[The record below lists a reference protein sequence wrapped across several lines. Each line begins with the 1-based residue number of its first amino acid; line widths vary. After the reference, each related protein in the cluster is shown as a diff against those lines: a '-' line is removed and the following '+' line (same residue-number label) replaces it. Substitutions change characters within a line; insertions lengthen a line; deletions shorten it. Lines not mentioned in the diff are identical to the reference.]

1 MSIFVAPGE
10 LLGVFTVQRPCED
23 PRVRRRNGDGKMLE
37 RWVPQSKFWRI
48 ALIVFWI
55 GAAIAGVL
63 TTSRYVDVCDQDK
76 PTQQQHCTKQHVA
89 SFVLFKVKNALSDWQ
104 PVLVALGTLAIA
116 AFTWRLWVATAG
128 LWRHARAVERAYVKM
143 SHLPPGIVLQEGGKA
158 RVTIQVNNRGRTPAY
173 VTDVRL
179 SPVVLPRGEGLPQRP
194 RYKAPDGQSAQAFLT
209 STDHIFIDMEFAVPE
224 LAAVLAGTKTLYFV
238 GYVDYIDAF
247 NGRHRGG
254 YARVY
259 SQNEKTNNLVFV
271 TSSAYN
277 YDTSRPE
284 GVGRDWGEDYA

>member
-1 MSIFVAPGE
+1 
-10 LLGVFTVQRPCED
+10 
-23 PRVRRRNGDGKMLE
+23 MLE
-37 RWVPQSKFWRI
+37 RWVPQSKFWRV

-63 TTSRYVDVCDQDK
+63 TTSRYVDVCDQDEH
-76 PTQQQHCTKQHVA
+76 TQQQHCASHHIA
-89 SFVLFKVKNALSDWQ
+89 SFVLLKVKKALSDWE
-104 PVLVALGTLAIA
+104 PVLVGIGTLAIA
-116 AFTWRLWVATAG
+116 AFTWRLWVSTAG
-128 LWRHARAVERAYVKM
+128 LWHHARAVERAYVKM
-143 SHLPPGIVLQEGGKA
+143 SHLPPGVAFQEGGKA
-158 RVTIQVNNRGRTPAY
+158 KVTIQVNNRGRTPAY

-179 SPVVLPRGEGLPQRP
+179 STVVLPRGEALPQRP

-209 STDHIFIDMEFAVPE
+209 STDHIFIDMEFAVPD
-224 LAAVLAGTKTLYFV
+224 LAAILAGTKNLYFV
-238 GYVDYIDAF
+238 GYVDYVDAF
-247 NGRHRGG
+247 KGRHRGG

-259 SQNEKTNNLVFV
+259 NQSEKTNNLVFV

>member
-1 MSIFVAPGE
+1 M
-10 LLGVFTVQRPCED
+10 
-23 PRVRRRNGDGKMLE
+23 
-37 RWVPQSKFWRI
+37 PQSKFWLV
-48 ALIVFWI
+48 ALIMLWI

-63 TTSRYVDVCDQDK
+63 TTPRYVDVCGQDEY
-76 PTQQQHCTKQHVA
+76 TQQQHCTKQHVA
-89 SFVLFKVKNALSDWQ
+89 SFVLLKVKNALSDWQ

-143 SHLPPGIVLQEGGKA
+143 SHLPPGVVFQELGKA
-158 RVTIQVNNRGRTPAY
+158 RITIQVNNRGRTPAY

-179 SPVVLPRGEGLPQRP
+179 SPVVLSKGEALPPRP

-209 STDHIFIDMEFAVPE
+209 STDHIFIDMAFALPE

-247 NGRHRGG
+247 KGRHRGG

-259 SQNEKTNNLVFV
+259 IRYEKTNNLVFV

-284 GVGRDWGEDYA
+284 GVGRDWGEDYAEDRPGVGMSDGDYA

>member
-1 MSIFVAPGE
+1 M
-10 LLGVFTVQRPCED
+10 
-23 PRVRRRNGDGKMLE
+23 
-37 RWVPQSKFWRI
+37 PQSKFWLV
-48 ALIVFWI
+48 ALIMLWI

-63 TTSRYVDVCDQDK
+63 ATSRYVDVCDQDK
-76 PTQQQHCTKQHVA
+76 LTQRHCTKHHIA
-89 SFVLFKVKNALSDWQ
+89 SFVLLTVKKALSDWE
-104 PVLVALGTLAIA
+104 PVLVGIGTLAIA
-116 AFTWRLWVATAG
+116 AFTWRLWVSTAG
-128 LWRHARAVERAYVKM
+128 LWYHARAVERAYVKM
-143 SHLPPGIVLQEGGKA
+143 SHLPPGVIFQGGKA
-158 RVTIQVNNRGRTPAY
+158 AVTIQVNNRGRTPAY

-179 SPVVLPRGEGLPQRP
+179 SPMVLPRGEALPQRP

-209 STDHIFIDMEFAVPE
+209 STDHIYIDMEFAVPE
-224 LAAVLAGTKTLYFV
+224 LAAVLAGTKTLYFI
-238 GYVDYIDAF
+238 GYVDYVDAF
-247 NGRHRGG
+247 KGRHRGG